1 MGTPRHR
8 WGRSQKYHARPR
20 QLYALLFENG
30 CAYIGQSIDVRE
42 REQQHRRPAGGW
54 GGKPFQCVLL
64 GVVHGTEAQA
74 KDHEHAWRHVAHKQ
88 GWTIYAKPPGLVVNH
103 RRQMSLYRYLLAW
116 TLRWPRAHVRN
127 RAWQVFKQL
136 ALGSAALVGVLAL
149 L

>member
-30 CAYIGQSIDVRE
+30 CAYIGQSIDVKERE
-42 REQQHRRPAGGW
+42 RQHRRPAGGW
-54 GGKPFQCVLL
+54 CGKPFQCVLL
-64 GVVHGTEAQA
+64 GVVHGTEEQA
-74 KDHEHAWRHVAHKQ
+74 KHHEHAWRHVAHKR
-88 GWTIYAKPPGLVVNH
+88 GWTIYAKPPAMVVNH

-116 TLRWPRAHVRN
+116 TLRWPREHNRN
-127 RAWQVFKQL
+127 RTWQVVKTVV
-136 ALGSAALVGVLAL
+136 ACTAVGAACMAL